1 MLLSQVT
8 PCIAL
13 WSDSR
18 SEVFGRSERVQV
30 GEEGTGGRA
39 TKPGVIVRA
48 VAVRL
53 TRAIQSTS
61 GVSSGES
68 LSRRRRACGSRA
80 RLVFSVTRPTFDVRL
95 RFLLLVMAAA
105 AARPPS
111 QPATRR
117 TQRARRT
124 RAYERKTRR
133 GQSSAARTG
142 QVGVWTGQDGAGAAR
157 VPSDRANRR
166 AGGGIGAASSFP
178 FPPD

>member
-68 LSRRRRACGSRA
+68 LSRRRRARLARSSR
-80 RLVFSVTRPTFDVRL
+80 LL
-95 RFLLLVMAAA
+95 RHSANLRREAAFL
-105 AARPPS
+105 AARDGCCCCQTA
-111 QPATRR
+111 QPTSDQADPARETDEGV
-117 TQRARRT
+117 RA
-124 RAYERKTRR
+124 
-133 GQSSAARTG
+133 QNSAGTE
-142 QVGVWTGQDGAGAAR
+142 
-157 VPSDRANRR
+157 
-166 AGGGIGAASSFP
+166 
-178 FPPD
+178 